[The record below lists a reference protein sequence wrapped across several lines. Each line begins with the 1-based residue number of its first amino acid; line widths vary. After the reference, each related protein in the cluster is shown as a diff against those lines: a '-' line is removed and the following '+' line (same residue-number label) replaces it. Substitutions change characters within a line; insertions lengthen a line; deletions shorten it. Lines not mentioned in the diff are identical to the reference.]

1 MFVRKANDI
10 TSFYPSMASQNA
22 QDNNANCFTGM
33 EMKTVQ
39 STKIYTHCTVQW
51 KMAAHCFNPKER
63 EDVLGEKG

>member
-1 MFVRKANDI
+1 
-10 TSFYPSMASQNA
+10 MALQNA